1 MKRNMLAT
9 ALVLM
14 SMAVTAGMS
23 YADCNEYKIVDRGDT
38 LEAVC
43 VGAPLT
49 EAEKKEADRLH
60 LKELEQRVKEL
71 EASKEGNNQSQQ
83 QTATTSS
90 RQRQISPS
98 QPQPLSARSETQE
111 EGGVVVESYD
121 IKYIPS
127 SRPVRNGREWPGEYS
142 IKIVAKNSGRKGSV
156 SFKMKQTDFSGF
168 ETESLSFSEYFE
180 KDQQKT
186 VTTHVHAQQVPFIQT
201 QSWIIEARK
210 H

>member
-1 MKRNMLAT
+1 MQRKMLAA
-9 ALVLM
+9 ALILM
-14 SMAVTAGMS
+14 SVTVTVKMS
-23 YADCNEYKIVDRGDT
+23 YADCKEYKIVDRGDS

-49 EAEKKEADRLH
+49 ESEKAEAERLLRLREA
-60 LKELEQRVKEL
+60 ELRVKEL
-71 EASKEGNNQSQQ
+71 EASKEGNNQQ
-83 QTATTSS
+83 QTATTSP
-90 RQRQISPS
+90 RQRQVSPS
-98 QPQPLSARSETQE
+98 QPLSIRSEVPE
-111 EGGVVVESYD
+111 EGGIVVESYD

-127 SRPVRNGREWPGEYS
+127 SRPMRNGREWPGEYS

-186 VTTHVHAQQVPFIQT
+186 VTTHVHAQQVPFIQA
-201 QSWIIEARK
+201 QSWIVEARK

>member
-1 MKRNMLAT
+1 MSA
-9 ALVLM
+9 AAVILM
-14 SMAVTAGMS
+14 SMVVMAGMS
-23 YADCNEYKIVDRGDT
+23 YADCSEYKIVDRGESM
-38 LEAVC
+38 EAVC

-49 EAEKKEADRLH
+49 EAEKKEADRLR

-71 EASKEGNNQSQQ
+71 EASKEGNNQQ
-83 QTATTSS
+83 QTATATT
-90 RQRQISPS
+90 RQQQISPS
-98 QPQPLSARSETQE
+98 QPLSVRSEVPE
-111 EGGVVVESYD
+111 EGGIVVESYD

-127 SRPVRNGREWPGEYS
+127 SRPARNGREWPGEYS

-186 VTTHVHAQQVPFIQT
+186 VTTHVHAQQVPFIQS